1 MAPSALPRIPYDSSV
16 KRGNPSSLKG
26 SILPPDQ
33 RPGALAPPGDPTPS
47 SERAKPPSLAPRPT
61 LWAVINLTND
71 SFFEPSRAPAAR
83 SAVDLAIAAAEDGAD
98 ILDLGA
104 ESTRPGAAEVPP
116 SQQLARLLPALGA
129 IRAQGGPLES
139 IPLSIDTTSAE
150 VASRAIDLGASIIND
165 TSAGRDDPAMLRLI
179 ASRGVRYV
187 LMHRL
192 TSPARDSY
200 SDRYTSPPPYTD
212 LAADVIRFLHE
223 RVEAC
228 LAAGIARDRIILD
241 PGLGFGK
248 SVEQN
253 LALIAATPRIIRECN
268 LPVLSALSRKSFV
281 GRVSLD
287 RDSDPSERLAGTL
300 ALSVSHHA
308 LGASNFRVHDVR
320 EHREALDA
328 AWRLQL
334 ATRPATFPV
343 QA

>member
-1 MAPSALPRIPYDSSV
+1 M
-16 KRGNPSSLKG
+16 KRGSPPVIPAPMQSPVQGSAGVPSNVPA
-26 SILPPDQ
+26 SISNDHPESPL
-33 RPGALAPPGDPTPS
+33 TT
-47 SERAKPPSLAPRPT
+47 PRPT

-83 SAVDLAIAAAEDGAD
+83 SAVDLALAAVKQGAD

-104 ESTRPGAAEVPP
+104 ESTRPGSVEVPP
-116 SQQLARLLPALGA
+116 DQQLAKLLPAIKA
-129 IRAQGGPLES
+129 IRESGVEVTAGGGS
-139 IPLSIDTTSAE
+139 SAAIPLSIDTSSAK
-150 VASRAIDLGASIIND
+150 VAASAIDLGASIIND

-179 ASRGVRYV
+179 ADRGVRYV

-192 TSPARDSY
+192 TKPSKDSY
-200 SDRYTSPPPYTD
+200 SDRYTTPPIYKD
-212 LAADVIRFLHE
+212 VVEDVIAFLRD

-228 LAAGIARDRIILD
+228 NAAGIARDRIILD

-248 SVEQN
+248 TVEQN
-253 LALIAATPRIIRECN
+253 LALIAATPRIMRELN
-268 LPVLSALSRKSFV
+268 LPILSALSRKSFV

-308 LGASNFRVHDVR
+308 LGASNFRVHDMR

-328 AWRLQL
+328 AWRLQQ
-334 ATRPATFPV
+334 ATRPATPPC